1 MLRGVAT
8 NGPAPPQVEESRLRY
23 RFIVPD
29 LRGPST
35 GGTVYNARLLAALC
49 EMKLDV
55 RRVEGDEIRA
65 ALTDPLPCH
74 LWVDSLCLD
83 ILPCCRET
91 GVRRHAVGLLTHY
104 LPSLVKRGAPLQ
116 RSQLGLAERF
126 AIDAADAFLV
136 TSEFMRITVMNL
148 LTRIRPVFVVEPGQF
163 AQGRAADAPFATRV
177 SAIMVANLLPGKG
190 VNRFLREL
198 ARQVHEDDNFTIRI
212 VGSMTLDADCARACE
227 RIVRAHPILS
237 KSIEFAGPR
246 SPSEV
251 VEDIATSYLF
261 VSASMMESYRDGHRR
276 SQDARRAH
284 LGRRRRQRRTARRCK
299 IGWRARTHAFRACTK
314 ISGTLPKLVDASS
327 SHRGCTRASSFAAQL
342 GTSRPGLRS
351 SSAGVGSATGDPS
364 PIERPKE

>member
-261 VSASMMESYRDGHRR
+261 VSASMMESYGMAIAE
-276 SQDARRAH
+276 ART
-284 LGRRRRQRRTARRCK
+284 LGVPILAVEGGNVEQHVDVKSGGELVRTHSELARKFLGLCRNSSMLAVR
-299 IGWRARTHAFRACTK
+299 IAVARARAR
-314 ISGTLPKLVDASS
+314 SP
-327 SHRGCTRASSFAAQL
+327 RNWEQAARDFVRQAL
-342 GTSRPGLRS
+342 ALEAQRVTQ
-351 SSAGVGSATGDPS
+351 VQ
-364 PIERPKE
+364 